1 MTDRRSAF
9 DALAAASA
17 ALLTEHH
24 PGEILTRLM
33 ADCIGPLSADAAAI
47 LVVEPGGG
55 LGLLAASSHR
65 AEEIEMLQAQHL
77 RGPCIDSVHSGL
89 HVSGA
94 GDALVER
101 WQEIG
106 AAIRQVGFESVHAF
120 PMRWHG
126 RVLGGLTIFRAV
138 VDDESAESDT
148 AVIGQAFAD
157 VATLV
162 LVQVSDVSTDR
173 IAERVQQTINARS
186 AVEQA
191 KGVLAYLHGT
201 DIEVAYAA
209 LAQRAADDGASLV
222 ATAWQVISE
231 QHS

>member
-1 MTDRRSAF
+1 MTDHKSAF

-55 LGLLAASSHR
+55 LGLLAASSHG
-65 AEEIEMLQAQHL
+65 AEEVEMLQTQHL
-77 RGPCIDSVHSGL
+77 RGPCIDAVHSGL
-89 HVSGA
+89 LVSGA

-101 WQEIG
+101 WQEVG

-120 PMRWHG
+120 PMCWHG
-126 RVLGGLTIFRAV
+126 RVLGGLNIFRA
-138 VDDESAESDT
+138 VDDESALSDT
-148 AVIGQAFAD
+148 AAIGQAFAD

-173 IAERVQQTINARS
+173 IAERVQQTISARS
-186 AVEQA
+186 AIEQA
-191 KGVLAYLHGT
+191 KGVLAHLHGT
-201 DIEVAYAA
+201 DIEVSYVA
-209 LAQRAADDGASLV
+209 LVQRAADDGASVV
-222 ATAWQVISE
+222 ATAWRVIGE
-231 QHS
+231 QHA

>member
-1 MTDRRSAF
+1 MTDRKSAF

-24 PGEILTRLM
+24 PGEVLTRLM

-47 LVVEPGGG
+47 LVVKPGGG
-55 LGLLAASSHR
+55 LDLLAASSHR
-65 AEEIEMLQAQHL
+65 AEEIEMLQTQHL
-77 RGPCIDSVHSGL
+77 RGPCIDAVHSGL
-89 HVSGA
+89 LVSGA
-94 GDALVER
+94 GDELVER

-106 AAIRQVGFESVHAF
+106 AAVRHAGFESVHAF

-126 RVLGGLTIFRAV
+126 RVLGGLNIFRAV
-138 VDDESAESDT
+138 VDDSATSDT
-148 AVIGQAFAD
+148 MAIGQAFAD

-162 LVQVSDVSTDR
+162 LVQVSDVSTDQ
-173 IAERVQQTINARS
+173 IAERVQESISARS
-186 AVEQA
+186 VIEQA
-191 KGVLAYLHGT
+191 KGVLAYLDGT
-201 DIEVAYAA
+201 DTEVAYQA

-222 ATAWQVISE
+222 DIALRVISE

>member
-17 ALLTEHH
+17 ALITEHH
-24 PGEILTRLM
+24 PGEILIRLM

-47 LVVEPGGG
+47 LVANPGGD

-65 AEEIEMLQAQHL
+65 AEEIEMLQTQQL
-77 RGPCIDSVHSGL
+77 RGPCIDAVRSGV
-89 HVSGA
+89 HVSGG

-106 AAIRQVGFESVHAF
+106 EAIRRAGFESVHAF

-126 RVLGGLTIFRAV
+126 RVLGGLNVFRV
-138 VDDESAESDT
+138 GVDNSASSDT
-148 AVIGQAFAD
+148 VAIGQAFAD

-162 LVQVSDVSTDR
+162 LVQMSDVSTDQ
-173 IAERVQQTINARS
+173 IAQRVRQTISARS

-191 KGVLAYLHGT
+191 KGVLAHVHAT
-201 DIEVAYAA
+201 DIETAYEA
-209 LAQRAADDGASLV
+209 LVQRAADDGTSLV
-222 ATAWQVISE
+222 ETAWRVISD